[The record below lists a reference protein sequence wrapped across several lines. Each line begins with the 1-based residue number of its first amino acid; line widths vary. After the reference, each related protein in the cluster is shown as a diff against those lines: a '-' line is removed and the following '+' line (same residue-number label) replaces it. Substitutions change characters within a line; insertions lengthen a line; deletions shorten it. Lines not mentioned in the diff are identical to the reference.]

1 MNNLLRNVLIRRS
14 VYKFDPRPL
23 RDEELMEILEEGK
36 LLSDAAST
44 KVWHIRVIQ
53 NRGVIH
59 KIAEGTRQQF
69 SRELETLVK
78 DEAMREEQGFLA
90 QVPVLLVISGCI
102 DKKYSADAA
111 NTVFGSMMLA
121 AEKYAI
127 GSCWLSAIPQF
138 LATAGGQDIQNI
150 ISIPDGYEPLCAGAF
165 GYRESERITD
175 ITSLDN
181 IVNIVK

>member
-36 LLSDAAST
+36 LRS
-44 KVWHIRVIQ
+44 
-53 NRGVIH
+53 
-59 KIAEGTRQQF
+59 
-69 SRELETLVK
+69 
-78 DEAMREEQGFLA
+78 
-90 QVPVLLVISGCI
+90 
-102 DKKYSADAA
+102 DAA